1 MALFNYTTK
10 EITIK
15 IVYYGPGL
23 GGKTTN
29 LQYLH
34 FILDPN
40 KRSRLVTLPTETDR
54 TLFFDLLPV
63 DLGKMRD
70 FSIRFQLYTV
80 PGQVRYNATR
90 KIVLRGADAVVFV
103 ADSQREMKEQNIES
117 FKNMRENLI
126 ANNIDPDKV
135 PILFQYN
142 KRDLTNI
149 LSIDE
154 LNKDL
159 NEKGEFDYVEAI
171 ATDGVGVEESFQNI
185 KNIIIAEIERKQKI
199 KLSASDKDITADD
212 VKESQVGAGVNESEE
227 EEPVT
232 IKSTIEPFFYKGG
245 AFEDAEEIPVESSSS
260 EPITEPLAEKPLIE
274 SSIFKDKPMERMEE
288 KAPIEYKIG
297 KPITKEPALNIEP
310 TVEKYILKSEPLKDI
325 EEKEKYP
332 EGSTLDEEP
341 MDAETVTEK
350 QTKESSSYK
359 IAPFKDVNE
368 KSPIT
373 FGIGESVEGS
383 ETIEP
388 ALESIVQKSSVLD
401 KGRYIIPGLGL
412 EEETSPETIEQKPII
427 PETVTLEEAV
437 EKPPDSTNQM
447 DSLVDNIKEVLSDL
461 KEMNN
466 LIRET
471 IVEQRKIN
479 IHLRDISNNF
489 EQIKMK
495 KKWFRF

>member
-40 KRSRLVTLPTETDR
+40 KRSRLVSLPTETDR

-159 NEKGEFDYVEAI
+159 NEKGEYDYVEAI

-185 KNIIIAEIERKQKI
+185 KNLIIAEIERKQKI
-199 KLSASDKDITADD
+199 KLSVSDKDITPDD

-227 EEPVT
+227 EEPVK
-232 IKSTIEPFFYKGG
+232 IKSTIEPSFLKGG
-245 AFEDAEEIPVESSSS
+245 AFEDAEEIPVESGSSK
-260 EPITEPLAEKPLIE
+260 PIAEPLAEKPLIE
-274 SSIFKDKPMERMEE
+274 SSIFEDKPKEEMEE
-288 KAPIEYKIG
+288 KAHVDYKIG
-297 KPITKEPALNIEP
+297 KPITGEPALNTEP
-310 TVEKYILKSEPLKDI
+310 TVEYIFKSEPLKDT

-341 MDAETVTEK
+341 MDAETITEK

-359 IAPFKDVNE
+359 IEPFKDE
-368 KSPIT
+368 KEKTPVT

-388 ALESIVQKSSVLD
+388 VLESIVQKSSVLD
-401 KGRYIIPGLGL
+401 KGRYIIPDL
-412 EEETSPETIEQKPII
+412 EEETSPETIEQEPIL
-427 PETVTLEEAV
+427 PETVTLEKAV

-466 LIRET
+466 LMRET

-479 IHLRDISNNF
+479 IQLRDMSNNF

-495 KKWFRF
+495 KRWFKF

>member
-40 KRSRLVTLPTETDR
+40 KRSRLVSLPTETDR

-90 KIVLRGADAVVFV
+90 KIVLKGADAVVFV

-159 NEKGEFDYVEAI
+159 NEKGEYDYVEAI

-199 KLSASDKDITADD
+199 KLSTSDKDITPDD

-245 AFEDAEEIPVESSSS
+245 AFEDAEVIPVESGNSK
-260 EPITEPLAEKPLIE
+260 PITEPLAEKPQIG
-274 SSIFKDKPMERMEE
+274 SSIFEDKPMEEME
-288 KAPIEYKIG
+288 
-297 KPITKEPALNIEP
+297 
-310 TVEKYILKSEPLKDI
+310 
-325 EEKEKYP
+325 
-332 EGSTLDEEP
+332 
-341 MDAETVTEK
+341 
-350 QTKESSSYK
+350 
-359 IAPFKDVNE
+359 
-368 KSPIT
+368 
-373 FGIGESVEGS
+373 
-383 ETIEP
+383 
-388 ALESIVQKSSVLD
+388 
-401 KGRYIIPGLGL
+401 
-412 EEETSPETIEQKPII
+412 
-427 PETVTLEEAV
+427 
-437 EKPPDSTNQM
+437 
-447 DSLVDNIKEVLSDL
+447 
-461 KEMNN
+461 
-466 LIRET
+466 
-471 IVEQRKIN
+471 
-479 IHLRDISNNF
+479 
-489 EQIKMK
+489 
-495 KKWFRF
+495 